1 LFVIIHLKINLL
13 NFISFGFGS
22 FESFGFEKFEFRSF
36 GFGFGF
42 GFGFDKFEFRS
53 FGFGFGF
60 DPKISFAASLKISV
74 RIFLSNY
81 FTNQFEKYYLIAS
94 ILTIK
99 SISKI

>member
-60 DPKISFAASLKISV
+60 DPKISFAASLIFRCFSDSKTFEIS
-74 RIFLSNY
+74 IYNKL
-81 FTNQFEKYYLIAS
+81 
-94 ILTIK
+94 
-99 SISKI
+99 